1 MKPLDQT
8 AIQATVKQANLT
20 CSRDPIWGLV
30 LVLLA
35 LLGWLMGEN
44 SRQRAEMADVKAALQ
59 LERAKRFGR
68 SSERSA
74 KDNPAPEENLSP
86 LVIEG
91 EAHEI
96 GGTPTPLAPH
106 PEPRQRGGQPG
117 HKGHGRSLPPNL
129 PRQEVECGL
138 PVEAQCCSTCGR
150 PYASSTLTEDSEEVV
165 IEVKAHVRR
174 YRRKRYRSDCD
185 CPGPKL
191 ITAPIPPKV
200 IPKGKFSVESWV
212 KFLLDK
218 YQFQIPIARQ
228 VKQLAQI
235 GLPVAESTIHGGF
248 HKLSDYLLPLY
259 EAFLVH
265 LRTAQHL
272 HADETSWRLF
282 EEVPGKANHRWW
294 LWVFASKQ
302 VGLVVFVLDPSRSAK
317 VPKMTLSEQLPAGQ
331 SAAEGRQL
339 YQIDDQTY
347 VLNDN
352 LAVISA
358 DRLRVYQAISD
369 LIRVAFCW
377 SHQRR
382 DFVDFSK
389 SYANQ
394 PLLVAWAESWV
405 EEIGQLYALNDARLT
420 VRNQPE
426 LFQQA
431 QAKLEAAVAAMKN
444 RTTAHQGLLLAQ
456 EKILVSMERH
466 WTGLILFVADPDIPM
481 DNNWAERLIRLGVM
495 GRNNYYGHHAIWAGE
510 LAAMVFSIIE
520 TCQLNG
526 LNPYQFLL
534 DYFNVCAQLGQAPSD
549 LTPFLPWLNKSRSPP

>member
-1 MKPLDQT
+1 MNPLVM
-8 AIQATVKQANLT
+8 VKQANLT
-20 CSRDPIWGLV
+20 YSRDPIWGLV

-44 SRQRAEMADVKAALQ
+44 SRLQAELTEVKAALQ

-74 KDNPAPEENLSP
+74 KDDPAAEKNSSP
-86 LVIEG
+86 LIIEG
-91 EAHEI
+91 EVQEI
-96 GGTPTPLAPH
+96 EGADAPLALR

-117 HKGHGRSLPPNL
+117 HKGHGRSLPSNL
-129 PRQEVECGL
+129 PRQEVECEL
-138 PVEAQCCSTCGR
+138 PVEAQYCSTCGR

-165 IEVKAHVRR
+165 VEVRAHVRR
-174 YRRKRYRSDCD
+174 YRRKRYRPSCD

-235 GLPVAESTIHGGF
+235 GLAVAESTIHGGF

-265 LRTAQHL
+265 LRTAQHM

-282 EEVPGKANHRWW
+282 EAVPGKTNHRWW
-294 LWVFASKQ
+294 LWVFASNQ
-302 VGLVVFVLDPSRSAK
+302 VGVVVFVLDPSRSAK
-317 VPKMTLSEQLPAGQ
+317 VPKKTLSEPLPADQ

-347 VLNDN
+347 LLNDN

-358 DRLRVYQAISD
+358 DRLRVYQAISA
-369 LIRVAFCW
+369 LIQVAFCW

-389 SYANQ
+389 AYAKQ
-394 PLLVAWAESWV
+394 PILLAWAESWV
-405 EEIGQLYALNDARLT
+405 QEIGQLYALNEARLS

-444 RTTAHQGLLLAQ
+444 RTTARQGLLPAQ
-456 EKILVSMERH
+456 EKILISMERH
-466 WTGLILFVADPDIPM
+466 WSGLTLFVADPDIPM

-495 GRNNYYGHHAIWAGE
+495 GRHNYYGHHAIWAGE

-534 DYFNVCAQLGQAPSD
+534 DYFNACAQLGQAPSD
-549 LTPFLPWLNKSRSPP
+549 LTPFLPWLNKGRSPP

>member
-1 MKPLDQT
+1 MEPLDQS
-8 AIQATVKQANLT
+8 AIQATVKQADLIYN
-20 CSRDPIWGLV
+20 RDPLWGLV
-30 LVLLA
+30 LVLQV
-35 LLGWLMGEN
+35 LLGWLMSEN
-44 SRQRAEMADVKAALQ
+44 SRLRAEMIDVKAALQ

-68 SSERSA
+68 SSERSF
-74 KDNPAPEENLSP
+74 KDDPVPGENLNP

-91 EAHEI
+91 EAREI
-96 GGTPTPLAPH
+96 GSMSAPLASRPA
-106 PEPRQRGGQPG
+106 PRQRGGQPG
-117 HKGHGRSLPPNL
+117 HKGHGRSLPSHL
-129 PRQEVECGL
+129 PRQEVVCEL
-138 PVEAQCCSTCGR
+138 PVEAQCCSICGR
-150 PYASSTLTEDSEEVV
+150 PYSSSTLTEDSEEVV

-174 YRRKRYRSDCD
+174 YRRKRYRPGCN

-191 ITAPIPPKV
+191 ITAPLPPKI

-228 VKQLAQI
+228 VKQLAQLD
-235 GLPVAESTIHGGF
+235 LPVAESTIHGGF

-259 EAFLVH
+259 EAFLAH
-265 LRTAQHL
+265 LRTAPHL

-302 VGLVVFVLDPSRSAK
+302 SGVVVFVLDPSRSAN
-317 VPKMTLSEQLPAGQ
+317 VPKKTLSEPLPAGQ
-331 SAAEGRQL
+331 SAAGGRQL

-369 LIRVAFCW
+369 LIQVAFCW

-389 SYANQ
+389 SYASR
-394 PLLVAWAESWV
+394 PILVAWAESWV

-426 LFQQA
+426 LFRQA
-431 QAKLEAAVAAMKN
+431 QATLEAAVAAMKN
-444 RTTAHQGLLLAQ
+444 RTTARRGLLPSQ

-466 WTGLILFVADPDIPM
+466 WAGLILFVADPNIPM
-481 DNNWAERLIRLGVM
+481 DNNWAERLIRSGVI

-510 LAAMVFSIIE
+510 LAAMAFSIIQ

-534 DYFNVCAQLGQAPSD
+534 DYFNACAQLGHAPSD
-549 LTPFLPWLNKSRSPP
+549 LTPFLPWLNNGRSPP